1 MSFSVNTNS
10 NALAA
15 LETLNLTQQ
24 SLTKAQARVSSGL
37 KVSGAADDA
46 STFAIAQGQRGD
58 IAGFQQV
65 SGSLAIG
72 AATVNVALQGA
83 QSISDTLN
91 ALKAKVV
98 QGLSSS
104 PGSLASIQNDIH
116 SLINQIDSTA
126 AAAQFNGVNLINDL
140 AAGGATAKNDAIL
153 SSLNR
158 SGAVLTAASITVASQ
173 NQTSGGLNIGG
184 INIANSAATLAIG
197 ATYAPVN
204 HDTVAFTVGATTTT
218 FEFVTDNTTALS
230 AAGNVPVYLVAGGAL
245 GGAALT
251 SGQVTANLT
260 TALDAHG
267 FSAAY
272 DVAGALNV
280 TAATGDVTNV
290 TGTGSLAV
298 AASGFTPTYATANTS
313 AAALTTVEGAIAKL
327 QTSLSSLGTAS
338 NQLTTQ
344 TNFIKTLTDTLTN
357 GVGQLVD
364 ADLAAESANL
374 QSLQTKQSLGIQA
387 LSIANQG
394 PGAILTLFR

>member
-15 LETLNLTQQ
+15 LETLNTTQQ
-24 SLTKAQARVSSGL
+24 ALTKAQSRVSTGL

-58 IAGFQQV
+58 IAGFQQI

-104 PGSLASIQNDIH
+104 PGSLASIQNDIK

-126 AAAQFNGVNLINDL
+126 AAAQFNGVNLINDAGAGTST
-140 AAGGATAKNDAIL
+140 AANDAVL

-158 SGAVLTAASITVASQ
+158 SGASLSAASITVSSQ
-173 NQTSGGLNIGG
+173 NLTASALGVSG
-184 INIANSAATLAIG
+184 INIANASATLALG
-197 ATYAPVN
+197 ATFSAAVG
-204 HDTVAFTVGATTTT
+204 DTLSFTAGGVTTT
-218 FEFVTDNTTALS
+218 FEFVSALSDTLS
-230 AAGNVPVYLVAGGAL
+230 AAGNVAVVYGTTTGQTTAALSTAL
-245 GGAALT
+245 GKNGFSSSYNST
-251 SGQVTANLT
+251 GDVIVTA
-260 TALDAHG
+260 
-267 FSAAY
+267 AA
-272 DVAGALNV
+272 GSV
-280 TAATGDVTNV
+280 TAATASN
-290 TGTGSLAV
+290 TGTT
-298 AASGFTPTYATANTS
+298 GFTASVGAANTTG
-313 AAALTTVEGAIAKL
+313 ALATVEAAIAKVG
-327 QTSLSSLGTAS
+327 SALSSLGTAS
-338 NQLTTQ
+338 TSLATQ

-374 QSLQTKQSLGIQA
+374 QALQTKQSLGIQA

-394 PGAILTLFR
+394 PGAVLTLFR

>member
-37 KVSGAADDA
+37 KVAGAADDA

-58 IAGFQQV
+58 IAGFQQI

-72 AATVNVALQGA
+72 SATVNVALQGA

-91 ALKAKVV
+91 SLKAKVI

-104 PGSLASIQNDIH
+104 PGSLASIQNDIN
-116 SLINQIDSTA
+116 SLINQVDSTA
-126 AAAQFNGVNLINDL
+126 TAAQFNGVNLINDT
-140 AAGGATAKNDAIL
+140 AAGTATAANDAVL

-158 SGAVLTAASITVASQ
+158 AGTTLTAASITVSSQDLSASALGV
-173 NQTSGGLNIGG
+173 SG
-184 INIANSAATLAIG
+184 INIADAAATLSLGSTYSAAIG
-197 ATYAPVN
+197 
-204 HDTVAFTVGATTTT
+204 DTVSFTAGGVTTT
-218 FEFVTDNTTALS
+218 FEFVSALTDTLTTAGNVAVVFGATSGQTTAALSTALS
-230 AAGNVPVYLVAGGAL
+230 QHGYSGGFD
-245 GGAALT
+245 T
-251 SGQVTANLT
+251 SGNLI
-260 TALDAHG
+260 
-267 FSAAY
+267 
-272 DVAGALNV
+272 V
-280 TAATGDVTNV
+280 TAAAGSITSSSSTNV
-290 TGTGSLAV
+290 DLTATTGTQAN
-298 AASGFTPTYATANTS
+298 ASTA
-313 AAALTTVEGAIAKL
+313 LGLVETAIGRL

-338 NQLTTQ
+338 TQLATQ
-344 TNFIKTLTDTLTN
+344 SNFISTLTDTLTN

-374 QSLQTKQSLGIQA
+374 QALQTKQSLGIQA

>member
-37 KVSGAADDA
+37 KVAGAADDA

-58 IAGFQQV
+58 IAGFQQI

-72 AATVNVALQGA
+72 SATVNVALQGA

-91 ALKAKVV
+91 SLKAKVI

-104 PGSLASIQNDIH
+104 PGSLASIQNDIN
-116 SLINQIDSTA
+116 SFIAQIDSTA
-126 AAAQFNGVNLINDL
+126 AAAQFNGVNLINDTN
-140 AAGGATAKNDAIL
+140 AGTATAANDSVL

-158 SGAVLTAASITVASQ
+158 SGTSLSTASITVASQ
-173 NQTSGGLNIGG
+173 NLTSASLNVAG
-184 INIANSAATLAIG
+184 INIAAAAATLSLGSGYLPASSETISFTTG
-197 ATYAPVN
+197 TAPSDV
-204 HDTVAFTVGATTTT
+204 TTT
-218 FEFVTDNTTALS
+218 FEFVTDLTSTGLT
-230 AAGNVPVYLVAGGAL
+230 AAGNVAVVVG
-245 GGAALT
+245 LT
-251 SGQVTANLT
+251 NGQTTANLT
-260 TALDAHG
+260 AAMSKMG
-267 FSAAY
+267 F
-272 DVAGALNV
+272 
-280 TAATGDVTNV
+280 
-290 TGTGSLAV
+290 
-298 AASGFTPTYATANTS
+298 AASFNTVGDLVVTS
-313 AAALTTVEGAIAKL
+313 AAGDITAASATATGVTTATGSVSDASGALDLVEAAIAKL

-338 NQLTTQ
+338 TQLATQ
-344 TNFIKTLTDTLTN
+344 SNFVKTLTDTLTT

-374 QSLQTKQSLGIQA
+374 QALQTKQSLGIQA

-394 PGAILTLFR
+394 PGAVLQLFR